1 MTTTSL
7 PDFDSDPEGYAK
19 ATGRA
24 MAEAMNRFNEITDS
38 DKSNLSYAVAL
49 DEYNEMVDAVKERAD
64 LERGLMLRV
73 ALRLARR
80 LDESHLILKDRIA
93 HRFVT

>member
-1 MTTTSL
+1 
-7 PDFDSDPEGYAK
+7 
-19 ATGRA
+19 
-24 MAEAMNRFNEITDS
+24 
-38 DKSNLSYAVAL
+38 
-49 DEYNEMVDAVKERAD
+49 MVDAVKERAD